1 MANCQES
8 STTMQQNI
16 DNTYSPEEAVRNI
29 LNTPAN
35 DAERAIVE
43 MQLGRFPR
51 GMVAVGARCVCGR
64 PLAVI
69 TRPCLED
76 GTPFPTT
83 CYLTSPEAV
92 KAVSHVEANGLMR
105 EFNELLQ
112 TDESVKKQYEQAHK
126 YYLQFRH
133 ALAVTLGDSEEHISE
148 MSAGGMPVRVKCLHA
163 LLAQT
168 LVMGKGVNPIGDMVL
183 ERIRDEFDPCVCR
196 CTTPWSDDADAAE
209 MEVVVEEKS
218 SRKDADCADCAEKN
232 ASENADCADCAD
244 CAEKNAGKDADCAE
258 KSVTV
263 AAIDCGTNSIRLKI
277 AQVSEHGMK
286 DIVPRMLRVVRLGQ
300 GIDET
305 HRFADDALERVRAA
319 AHEFAQVLKE
329 HPVDAIRFV
338 ATSATRDAENREI
351 FEQMMIDELGVR
363 PEVISGTEEA
373 ALSFLGAT
381 SVVSRDELQPP
392 YLVVDLGGGSTEL
405 VLGGD
410 GDSLPAHKVAAA
422 YSMNVGSVRMT
433 ERHLHTD
440 PPTEEEIQ
448 AAIDDVDKHIDEA
461 LKVVPAG
468 RTRTII
474 GVSGTVT
481 TMAAL
486 TMGLKHYDHTAVDG
500 VRIGLEQAYAVNNRF
515 LRMARDRRRTYATI
529 HPGRVDVVGGGAVVW
544 SRVLERLAKAAYEDH
559 GGVLDTFVASE
570 HGLLDG
576 ITLDLGRRLLGEK

>member
-1 MANCQES
+1 MANSQES
-8 STTMQQNI
+8 SDKMQNSNKKYI
-16 DNTYSPEEAVRNI
+16 PEEAVKR
-29 LNTPAN
+29 LFTTPAS
-35 DAERAIVE
+35 DAERTIVE
-43 MQLGRFPR
+43 KQLGRFPR

-83 CYLTSPEAV
+83 CYLTCPEAV
-92 KAVSHVEANGLMR
+92 KAVSRVEADGIMR
-105 EFNELLQ
+105 EYNELLQ
-112 TDESVKKQYEQAHK
+112 SDEDLKKQYERAHK
-126 YYLQFRH
+126 YYLEFRH
-133 ALAVTLGDSEEHISE
+133 ELAVSLGDSEEHISQ

-183 ERIRDEFDPCVCR
+183 ERIKDEFDPKVCR
-196 CTTPWSDDADAAE
+196 CTTPWSDDAYATE
-209 MEVVVEEKS
+209 TEVVVEDETVAKDKTAEGEAVKS
-218 SRKDADCADCAEKN
+218 DTTTCAEKT
-232 ASENADCADCAD
+232 
-244 CAEKNAGKDADCAE
+244 
-258 KSVTV
+258 VQV

-277 AQVSEHGMK
+277 AQVSEHWMK

-305 HRFADDALERVRAA
+305 HRFADDALERVRDA

-410 GDSLPAHKVAAA
+410 GDCLPAHKVSAA

-448 AAIDDVDKHIDEA
+448 AAIEDIDKHIDDA
-461 LKVVPAG
+461 FKVVPAG
-468 RTRTII
+468 RARTII

-486 TMGLKHYDHTAVDG
+486 TMGLQHYDHTAVDG
-500 VRIGLEQAYAVNNRF
+500 VHIGLEQAYAVNNRF
-515 LRMARDRRRTYATI
+515 LRMPRDCRRTYATI
-529 HPGRVDVVGGGAVVW
+529 HPGRVDVVGGGAVIW

-576 ITLDLGRRLLGEK
+576 ITLDLGRKLLATR

>member
-1 MANCQES
+1 
-8 STTMQQNI
+8 MQNSNKKYI
-16 DNTYSPEEAVRNI
+16 PEEAVKR
-29 LNTPAN
+29 LFTTPAS
-35 DAERAIVE
+35 DAERTIVE
-43 MQLGRFPR
+43 KQLGRFPR

-92 KAVSHVEANGLMR
+92 KAVSRVEADGIMR
-105 EFNELLQ
+105 EYNELLQ
-112 TDESVKKQYEQAHK
+112 SDEDLKKQYERAHK
-126 YYLQFRH
+126 YYLEFRH
-133 ALAVTLGDSEEHISE
+133 ELAVSLGDSEEHISQ

-183 ERIRDEFDPCVCR
+183 ERIKDEFDPNVCR
-196 CTTPWSDDADAAE
+196 CTTPWSDDAYATE
-209 MEVVVEEKS
+209 TEVVVEDETIAKDKTAEGEAVKS
-218 SRKDADCADCAEKN
+218 DTTTCAEKT
-232 ASENADCADCAD
+232 
-244 CAEKNAGKDADCAE
+244 
-258 KSVTV
+258 VQV

-305 HRFADDALERVRAA
+305 HRFADDALERVRDA

-410 GDSLPAHKVAAA
+410 GDCLPAHKVSAA

-448 AAIDDVDKHIDEA
+448 AAIEDIDKHIDDA
-461 LKVVPAG
+461 FKVVPAG
-468 RTRTII
+468 RARTII

-486 TMGLKHYDHTAVDG
+486 TMGLQHYDHTAVDG
-500 VRIGLEQAYAVNNRF
+500 VHIGLEQAYAVNNRF
-515 LRMARDRRRTYATI
+515 LRMPRDCRRTYATI
-529 HPGRVDVVGGGAVVW
+529 HPGRVDVVGGGAVIW

-576 ITLDLGRRLLGEK
+576 ITLDLGRKLLATR

>member
-1 MANCQES
+1 
-8 STTMQQNI
+8 MQNN
-16 DNTYSPEEAVRNI
+16 DKNHYNPEEAVKH
-29 LNTPAN
+29 LLETPAS

-43 MQLGRFPR
+43 LQIGRFPR
-51 GMVAVGARCVCGR
+51 GMVAVGARCACGK
-64 PLAVI
+64 PLVVI

-92 KAVSHVEANGLMR
+92 KAVSRVEADGIMR

-112 TDESVKKQYEQAHK
+112 TDEEVKKQYEQAHK
-126 YYLQFRH
+126 YYLTFRH
-133 ALAVTLGDSEEHISE
+133 ALAVALGDSEEHISD

-183 ERIRDEFDPCVCR
+183 ERIKDEFNPSVCR
-196 CTTPWSDDADAAE
+196 CSTPWSDDAKE
-209 MEVVVEEKS
+209 IETEVVV
-218 SRKDADCADCAEKN
+218 DEKN
-232 ASENADCADCAD
+232 ASNASNASKNSDC
-244 CAEKNAGKDADCAE
+244 EE

-277 AQVSEHGMK
+277 AKVTKRGMK

-305 HRFADDALERVRAA
+305 HRFADDALERVKAA
-319 AHEFAQVLKE
+319 AREFANVLKG

-373 ALSFLGAT
+373 SLSFLGAT

-410 GDSLPAHKVAAA
+410 GVELPAHKVSAA

-440 PPTEEEIQ
+440 PPTEDEIQ
-448 AAIDDVDKHIDEA
+448 AAIDDVDRHIDEA
-461 LKVVPAG
+461 FKVVPAG
-468 RTRTII
+468 RVRTVI

-500 VRIGLEQAYAVNNRF
+500 VRIGLEKAYAVNNRF
-515 LRMARDRRRTYATI
+515 LRMTRERRRAYPTI

-576 ITLDLGRRLLGEK
+576 ITLDLGRRLLGLER

>member
-1 MANCQES
+1 MANSQES
-8 STTMQQNI
+8 SDKMQNSNKKYI
-16 DNTYSPEEAVRNI
+16 PEEAVKR
-29 LNTPAN
+29 LFTTPAS
-35 DAERAIVE
+35 DAERTIVE
-43 MQLGRFPR
+43 KQLGRFPR

-92 KAVSHVEANGLMR
+92 KAVSRVEADGIMR
-105 EFNELLQ
+105 EYNELLQ
-112 TDESVKKQYEQAHK
+112 SDEDLKKQYERAHK
-126 YYLQFRH
+126 YYLEFRH
-133 ALAVTLGDSEEHISE
+133 ELAVSLGDSEEHISQ

-183 ERIRDEFDPCVCR
+183 DRIKDEFDPNVCR
-196 CTTPWSDDADAAE
+196 CTTPWSDDAYATE
-209 MEVVVEEKS
+209 TEVVVEDETIAKDKTAEGEAVKS
-218 SRKDADCADCAEKN
+218 DTTTCAEKT
-232 ASENADCADCAD
+232 
-244 CAEKNAGKDADCAE
+244 
-258 KSVTV
+258 VQV

-305 HRFADDALERVRAA
+305 HRFADDALERVRDA

-410 GDSLPAHKVAAA
+410 GDCLPAHKVSAA

-448 AAIDDVDKHIDEA
+448 AAIEDIDKHIDDA
-461 LKVVPAG
+461 FKVVPAG
-468 RTRTII
+468 RARTII

-486 TMGLKHYDHTAVDG
+486 TMGLQHYDHTAVDG
-500 VRIGLEQAYAVNNRF
+500 VHIGLEQAYAVNNRF
-515 LRMARDRRRTYATI
+515 LRMPRDCRRTYATI
-529 HPGRVDVVGGGAVVW
+529 HPGRVDVVGGGAVIW

-576 ITLDLGRRLLGEK
+576 ITLDLGRKLLATR

>member
-1 MANCQES
+1 MANSQES
-8 STTMQQNI
+8 SDKMQNSNKKYI
-16 DNTYSPEEAVRNI
+16 PEEAVKR
-29 LNTPAN
+29 LFTTPAS
-35 DAERAIVE
+35 DAERTIVE
-43 MQLGRFPR
+43 KQLGRFPR

-83 CYLTSPEAV
+83 CYLTCPEAV
-92 KAVSHVEANGLMR
+92 KAVSRVEADGIMR
-105 EFNELLQ
+105 EYNELLQ
-112 TDESVKKQYEQAHK
+112 SDEDLKKQYERAHK
-126 YYLQFRH
+126 YYLEFRH
-133 ALAVTLGDSEEHISE
+133 ELAVSLGDSEEHISQ

-183 ERIRDEFDPCVCR
+183 ERIKDEFDPKVCR
-196 CTTPWSDDADAAE
+196 CTTPWSDDAYATE
-209 MEVVVEEKS
+209 TEVVVEDETVAKDKTAEGEAVKS
-218 SRKDADCADCAEKN
+218 DTTTCAEKT
-232 ASENADCADCAD
+232 
-244 CAEKNAGKDADCAE
+244 
-258 KSVTV
+258 VQV

-305 HRFADDALERVRAA
+305 HRFADDALERVRDA

-410 GDSLPAHKVAAA
+410 GDCLPAHKVSAA

-448 AAIDDVDKHIDEA
+448 AAIEDIDKHIDDA
-461 LKVVPAG
+461 FKVVPAG
-468 RTRTII
+468 RARTII

-486 TMGLKHYDHTAVDG
+486 TMGLQHYDHTAVDG
-500 VRIGLEQAYAVNNRF
+500 VHIGLEQAYAVNNRF
-515 LRMARDRRRTYATI
+515 LRMPRDCRRTYATI
-529 HPGRVDVVGGGAVVW
+529 HPGRVDVVGGGAVIW
-544 SRVLERLAKAAYEDH
+544 SRVLERLAKAAYEDY

-576 ITLDLGRRLLGEK
+576 ITLDLGRKLLATR

>member
-1 MANCQES
+1 MANSQES
-8 STTMQQNI
+8 SDKMQNSNKKYI
-16 DNTYSPEEAVRNI
+16 PEEAVKR
-29 LNTPAN
+29 LFTTPAS
-35 DAERAIVE
+35 DAERTIVE
-43 MQLGRFPR
+43 KQLGRFPR

-92 KAVSHVEANGLMR
+92 KAVSRVEADGIMR
-105 EFNELLQ
+105 EYNELLQ
-112 TDESVKKQYEQAHK
+112 SDEDLKKQYERAHK
-126 YYLQFRH
+126 YYLEFRH
-133 ALAVTLGDSEEHISE
+133 ELAVSLGDSEEHISQ

-183 ERIRDEFDPCVCR
+183 ERIKDEFDPNVCR
-196 CTTPWSDDADAAE
+196 CTTPWSDDAYATE
-209 MEVVVEEKS
+209 TEVVVEDETIAKDKTAEGEAVKS
-218 SRKDADCADCAEKN
+218 DTTTCAEKT
-232 ASENADCADCAD
+232 
-244 CAEKNAGKDADCAE
+244 
-258 KSVTV
+258 VQV

-305 HRFADDALERVRAA
+305 HRFADDALERVRDA

-410 GDSLPAHKVAAA
+410 GDCLPAHKVSAA

-448 AAIDDVDKHIDEA
+448 AAIEDIDKHIDDA
-461 LKVVPAG
+461 FKVVPAG
-468 RTRTII
+468 RARTII

-486 TMGLKHYDHTAVDG
+486 TMGLQHYDHTAVDG

-515 LRMARDRRRTYATI
+515 LRMPKDCRRTYATI
-529 HPGRVDVVGGGAVVW
+529 HPGRVDVVGGGAVIW

-576 ITLDLGRRLLGEK
+576 ITIDLGRKLLATR